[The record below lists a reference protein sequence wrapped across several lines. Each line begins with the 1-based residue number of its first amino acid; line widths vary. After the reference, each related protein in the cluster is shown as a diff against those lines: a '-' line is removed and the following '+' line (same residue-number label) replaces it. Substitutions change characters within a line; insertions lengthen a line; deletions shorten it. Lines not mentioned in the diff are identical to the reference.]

1 MPVFCKPRSI
11 PFAYIE
17 KVERELERL
26 EKENVIEKVE
36 NAQWGTP
43 LPPVIKP
50 NGTVR
55 LCADYKTTI
64 NKYLEDYNYPLPKVE
79 ELF

>member
-1 MPVFCKPRSI
+1 
-11 PFAYIE
+11 
-17 KVERELERL
+17 
-26 EKENVIEKVE
+26 VE

-43 LPPVIKP
+43 LVPIIKP

-64 NKYLEDYNYPLPKVE
+64 NKCLDDDNYP
-79 ELF
+79 